1 MGDLREGKEN
11 YYGVSSVSWQL
22 TRHSDISLEETP
34 FSRGRQGDGG
44 VGATVGASVE
54 VMGVSFHGI
63 YLLCVVSRSRVM
75 GWKTAREEG
84 GLEPCRDRRRI
95 DILDTEWQSWGR
107 VA

>member
-22 TRHSDISLEETP
+22 TWHSDISLEETP

-63 YLLCVVSRSRVM
+63 YLLCVVSRSR
-75 GWKTAREEG
+75 G
-84 GLEPCRDRRRI
+84 G
-95 DILDTEWQSWGR
+95 GR
-107 VA
+107 FGALQGQEKD

>member
-22 TRHSDISLEETP
+22 TWHSDISLEETP

-44 VGATVGASVE
+44 VGATVSASVE

-63 YLLCVVSRSRVM
+63 YLLCVVSRSR
-75 GWKTAREEG
+75 G
-84 GLEPCRDRRRI
+84 G
-95 DILDTEWQSWGR
+95 GR
-107 VA
+107 FGALQG